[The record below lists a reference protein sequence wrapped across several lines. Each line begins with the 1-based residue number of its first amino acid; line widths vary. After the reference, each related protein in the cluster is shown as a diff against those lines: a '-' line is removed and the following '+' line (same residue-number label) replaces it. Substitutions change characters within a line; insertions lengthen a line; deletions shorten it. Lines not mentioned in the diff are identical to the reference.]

1 MHPCLC
7 LARGPC
13 FEGRVSLVY
22 TLRQGWFSVFLQLA
36 TGGLLLGC
44 IYGLVA
50 MGLSL
55 IYGVMGIVNFA
66 HGSFVMLAMYASF
79 WLYKLM
85 GLDPVLGAPLV
96 ALLMFA
102 FGVLVYR
109 TIIGKVLQGP
119 FLARLLVTFGLG
131 IFFVN
136 LAQFLWSPDY
146 RMVQKSIAHG
156 IIMLGPVFVE
166 LPKLVASAGS
176 LLVAA
181 LVYWF
186 VRKTKTGLAIQAIS
200 IDRSAAALMGIDIE
214 RLNAFAFG
222 LGCAC
227 AGAAGAFLASFY
239 YIFPDVG
246 TMFGLVALVAVA
258 LGGFGSTEGA
268 LIGAIIIGIIETVG
282 GFIVGSEYK
291 YALVFLTY
299 LLVVIVRPRGLM
311 GWGAD

>member
-1 MHPCLC
+1 M
-7 LARGPC
+7 
-13 FEGRVSLVY
+13 
-22 TLRQGWFSVFLQLA
+22 FLQLF

-66 HGSFVMLAMYASF
+66 HGAFVMLAMYGSF
-79 WLYKLM
+79 WLYKFL
-85 GLDPVLGAPLV
+85 GLDPVISSPLI
-96 ALLMFA
+96 ALFMFG
-102 FGVLVYR
+102 FGVAIYHL
-109 TIIGKVLQGP
+109 IIGKVLKGP

-146 RMVQKSIAHG
+146 KMVQKSITHG
-156 IIMLGPVFVE
+156 ILMVGPIFVE
-166 LPKLVASAGS
+166 LPKLAASVGS
-176 LLVAA
+176 LVVAG
-181 LVYWF
+181 LIYWF

-200 IDRSAAALMGIDIE
+200 IDTQAAALMGINIQ

-222 LGCAC
+222 LGCAS

-291 YALVFLTY
+291 YALIFVAY
-299 LLVVIVRPRGLM
+299 LLIVIIRPRGLL

>member
-1 MHPCLC
+1 
-7 LARGPC
+7 
-13 FEGRVSLVY
+13 VI
-22 TLRQGWFSVFLQLA
+22 LQLA

-66 HGSFVMLAMYASF
+66 HGAFVMLAMYASY
-79 WLYKLM
+79 WLNSLAR
-85 GLDPVLGAPLV
+85 LDPVIGTPLV
-96 ALLMFA
+96 ALLMFG
-102 FGVLVYR
+102 FGIVVYR
-109 TIIGKVLQGP
+109 SIIGKVLRGP

-136 LAQFLWSPDY
+136 MAQFLWTPDY
-146 RMVQKSIAHG
+146 RMVQESISHG
-156 IIMLGPVFVE
+156 IVMLGPIFIE
-166 LPKLVASAGS
+166 LPKLVASIGS
-176 LLVAA
+176 LVVAG

-186 VRKTKTGLAIQAIS
+186 LRKTKTGLAIQAIS
-200 IDRSAAALMGIDIE
+200 IDRTAASLMGINLE
-214 RLNAFAFG
+214 RLNAIAFG
-222 LGCAC
+222 LGLAC
-227 AGAAGAFLASFY
+227 AGAAGALLASFY

-268 LIGAIIIGIIETVG
+268 LIGAILIGIIETVG
-282 GFIVGSEYK
+282 GFLVGPEYK
-291 YALVFLTY
+291 YALIFLAY
-299 LLVVIVRPRGLM
+299 LLIVIARPRGLM